1 MAASV
6 ARRRVEMVRALR
18 VGLAGV
24 GTVGG
29 GIAQILSGNR
39 SLIAQRC
46 GRAVDLVAVADQRPI
61 EALEAE
67 LRGHSELKHYS
78 DAVEMANTADVDVIV
93 ETIGGYG
100 VALKIANGALG
111 RGVSLVTANKAR
123 H

>member
-1 MAASV
+1 
-6 ARRRVEMVRALR
+6 MVRALR

-78 DAVEMANTADVDVIV
+78 DAVEMANTADVDVII